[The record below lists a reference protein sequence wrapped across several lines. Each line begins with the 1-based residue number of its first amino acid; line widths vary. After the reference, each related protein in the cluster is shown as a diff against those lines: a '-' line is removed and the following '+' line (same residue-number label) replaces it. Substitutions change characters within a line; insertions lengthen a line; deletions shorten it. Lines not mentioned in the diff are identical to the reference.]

1 MTDFNLNDKSNLNPS
16 VGVDEVPK
24 FSGPEKKDLLDKWN
38 SKPYVKGNGIIAVD
52 KKTLLLKNIAIATL
66 IIISLTAVIFAYTA
80 WKDGTLLDPPSNC
93 VSSPVTC
100 GDCGNVT
107 LNTTC
112 PACPACNLSC
122 GNITIQPI
130 LNITINSS

>member
-1 MTDFNLNDKSNLNPS
+1 MEEEFNLNDKGNLNPT
-16 VGVDEVPK
+16 VGERFSKEEKREVINN
-24 FSGPEKKDLLDKWN
+24 WN
-38 SKPYVKGNGIIAVD
+38 NNPVVKENKIKAID
-52 KKTLLLKNIAIATL
+52 TSTNWLKNAAILTL
-66 IIISLTAVIFAYTA
+66 IIISITSSVFAYLA
-80 WKDGTLLDPPSNC
+80 WKDGTLLSTDST
-93 VSSPVTC
+93 SSPITC

-122 GNITIQPI
+122 GNITLQPI